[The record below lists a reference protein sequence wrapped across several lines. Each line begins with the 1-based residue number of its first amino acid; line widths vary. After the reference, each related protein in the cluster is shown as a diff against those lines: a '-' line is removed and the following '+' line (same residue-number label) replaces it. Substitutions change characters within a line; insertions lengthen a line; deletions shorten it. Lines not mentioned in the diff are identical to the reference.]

1 MSLIAVEAALVV
13 ADPSQRDAIV
23 ASSAPIQAATR
34 RDEPGCLV
42 YSFAADAVEPD
53 LIQVYEL
60 WDDEQSLAAH
70 FLHPNY
76 AAMRDLLHSAG
87 LKSTASR
94 KLRIDATAPV
104 YAPDR
109 SPIAGFPDAPR
120 PRIRAVVF
128 DFGGVL
134 ITPLTNQVG
143 TLAGRHNTSLEEM
156 LGVVI
161 GPRDSGEHPWHR
173 AERGELTVDEIQDL
187 LAPWAAEIGL
197 ALHGDEV
204 DVVLAP
210 GSYTI
215 VAPMVERLARL
226 RGEGI
231 RTALLTNTF
240 REFRPTLE
248 TIVDLSLFDC
258 VIESYAVAARKPEPA
273 IYEATTAALG
283 VEHWEIAYLDDF
295 EQNLGTAKALG
306 WTVIHV
312 TDPILAIAELD
323 RVLDP
328 T

>member
-1 MSLIAVEAALVV
+1 MTLIAVEAALVV
-13 ADPSQRDAIV
+13 SDPSQRDAIV

-34 RDEPGCLV
+34 HDEPGCLV

-60 WDDEQSLAAH
+60 WEDEESLAAH
-70 FLHPNY
+70 FAHPNY
-76 AAMRDLLHSAG
+76 AAMRDLLHDAG
-87 LKSTASR
+87 LRSTASR

-109 SPIAGFPDAPR
+109 SPIAGFPAR

-143 TLAGRHNTSLEEM
+143 TLAGRHDTSLDEM

-161 GPRDSGEHPWHR
+161 GPRDSGGHPWHR
-173 AERGELTVDEIQDL
+173 AERGELTVAEIQDL

-197 ALHGDEV
+197 TLHGDEI

-215 VAPMVERLARL
+215 VAPMVERLERL

-248 TIVDLSLFDC
+248 TIVDLTLFDC
-258 VIESYAVAARKPEPA
+258 IIESYAVSARKPEVA
-273 IYEATTAALG
+273 IYEATAAALG
-283 VEHWEIAYLDDF
+283 VAHREIAYLDDF
-295 EQNLGTAKALG
+295 EQNLAPAKALG
-306 WTVIHV
+306 WTTIHV
-312 TDPILAIAELD
+312 SDPLLAIAELD
-323 RVLDP
+323 RVLAP
-328 T
+328 A